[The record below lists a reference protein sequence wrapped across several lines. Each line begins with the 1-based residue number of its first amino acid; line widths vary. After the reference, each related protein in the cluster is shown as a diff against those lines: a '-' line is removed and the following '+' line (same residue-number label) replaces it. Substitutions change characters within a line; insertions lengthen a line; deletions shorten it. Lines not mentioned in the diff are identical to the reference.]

1 VRFRTGARSRWT
13 GAVIDL
19 TPLIDI
25 VFLLLLFFL
34 LTAAPAPDPTL
45 DVELPAAASAS
56 RPTTAREVTVVLKA
70 DGAIHYESAIV
81 DLPGLE
87 DRLRRLAG
95 EDPRARVVL
104 RGDRASRYDLFVAIL
119 EATSG
124 AGLSLHVATSPQ
136 APGEG
141 GRP

>member
-1 VRFRTGARSRWT
+1 MRFRSGSRSKWT

-45 DVELPAAASAS
+45 DVALPAAAAS
-56 RPTTAREVTVVLKA
+56 ETPPPAREVTIVLQA
-70 DGAIHYESAIV
+70 SGVIYYENTIV

-87 DRLRRLAG
+87 ARLLQLASSDAG
-95 EDPRARVVL
+95 ARVIL

-119 EATSG
+119 EAASN
-124 AGLSLHVATSPQ
+124 AGLSLHVAVDAQ
-136 APGEG
+136 

>member
-1 VRFRTGARSRWT
+1 
-13 GAVIDL
+13 IDL

-45 DVELPAAASAS
+45 DVALPAAAAS
-56 RPTTAREVTVVLKA
+56 ETPPPAREVTIVLQA
-70 DGAIHYESAIV
+70 SGVIYYENTIV

-87 DRLRRLAG
+87 ARLLQLASSDAG
-95 EDPRARVVL
+95 ARVIL

-119 EATSG
+119 EAASN
-124 AGLSLHVATSPQ
+124 AGLSLHVAVDAQ
-136 APGEG
+136 